1 MKVTISEKYTGIQDF
16 SASIPIISKQKKFW
30 LLWTVTIAICCTAM
44 FACMIWAFLS
54 TYNVIPVVILSLIF
68 LMPSSVVTIYFIYIY
83 VMRSDRDWI
92 VCYIKTKHLSISPEE
107 LELLYRSLNQP
118 QKRLSS
124 NNFVQR
130 EPRIQTVNTANNV
143 PKNVED
149 KKILDMFSHKRYL
162 LHRIF
167 IPLFN
172 FSAESGVSSITFSKF
187 VKESYEIAH
196 SKVKKIRDF
205 ESILSEQTR
214 LAKASIILDHHYTY
228 DRNVAKQVADNLI
241 AINLNHQLL
250 YLSDF
255 PSIKSIELKNSI
267 FNLLNKDPDTK
278 SLVKRYLDSQIK
290 IALLK
295 LFVFEKELSNI
306 HENEELLKILTNAAF
321 KYQNLD
327 IIAERTY
334 ELFLDYYE
342 LQKNQFS
349 FDSYTE
355 LMRVFFA
362 TKQSC
367 DEFYKSEE
375 MVFNFD
381 VSLLSLEE
389 ITSKIINEKLYK
401 KYDIEKLMTSIL
413 YEKADDFETLLE
425 FIKELTDLDNKCE
438 KIKKAAIKD
447 DLLNG
452 EYTSRKTSI
461 VDVDLMTGV
470 EFEEFLCNYFN
481 THGYVCTQTK
491 ASGDQGIDLVAKKD
505 DYVLAIQAK
514 CYTGTVGNHAIMEA
528 VAGTKFYNANQ
539 TMVITNS
546 TFTKSAVELAAV
558 NNVILWDRQVLI
570 EKLANS

>member
-1 MKVTISEKYTGIQDF
+1 MANFFQKLFKK
-16 SASIPIISKQKKFW
+16 KQ
-30 LLWTVTIAICCTAM
+30 
-44 FACMIWAFLS
+44 
-54 TYNVIPVVILSLIF
+54 
-68 LMPSSVVTIYFIYIY
+68 
-83 VMRSDRDWI
+83 
-92 VCYIKTKHLSISPEE
+92 
-107 LELLYRSLNQP
+107 
-118 QKRLSS
+118 S
-124 NNFVQR
+124 NNVQ
-130 EPRIQTVNTANNV
+130 
-143 PKNVED
+143 D
-149 KKILDMFSHKRYL
+149 KKILDIFSYNRYL
-162 LHRIF
+162 LHRVF
-167 IPLFN
+167 IPLFKFGIDN
-172 FSAESGVSSITFSKF
+172 GTNPITICRLAKDTYNTVSI
-187 VKESYEIAH
+187 
-196 SKVKKIRDF
+196 KINSLTNF
-205 ESILSEQTR
+205 ESALSEQIKLITTHLSYKYR
-214 LAKASIILDHHYTY
+214 THYYAATAKMVVND
-228 DRNVAKQVADNLI
+228 LI
-241 AINLNHQLL
+241 AINLNHHLL

-255 PSIKSIELKNSI
+255 YNAKPTVFQNIQLTSLNS
-267 FNLLNKDPDTK
+267 DPITK
-278 SLVKRYLDSQIK
+278 PLAKLYFDSQIK
-290 IALLK
+290 IALFK
-295 LFVFEKELSNI
+295 LFAFEKELSNI

-342 LQKNQFS
+342 LQKCQFS

-367 DEFYKSEE
+367 NEFYKSEE
-375 MVFNFD
+375 MVFEFD

-389 ITSKIINEKLYK
+389 ITSKIISEKLYK
-401 KYDIEKLMTSIL
+401 KYDVDKLMVSLL
-413 YEKADDFETLLE
+413 YEKADDFTTLLD
-425 FIKELTDLDNKCE
+425 FIKELNSIDNKCE
-438 KIKKAAIKD
+438 RIKKAATKD

-528 VAGTKFYNANQ
+528 VAGTKYYNANQ

>member
-1 MKVTISEKYTGIQDF
+1 MANFFQKLFQKKQSKKVLPTDNTRQGEPRVQTVSVSNAIQD
-16 SASIPIISKQKKFW
+16 
-30 LLWTVTIAICCTAM
+30 
-44 FACMIWAFLS
+44 
-54 TYNVIPVVILSLIF
+54 
-68 LMPSSVVTIYFIYIY
+68 
-83 VMRSDRDWI
+83 
-92 VCYIKTKHLSISPEE
+92 
-107 LELLYRSLNQP
+107 
-118 QKRLSS
+118 
-124 NNFVQR
+124 
-130 EPRIQTVNTANNV
+130 NTQ
-143 PKNVED
+143 D
-149 KKILDMFSHKRYL
+149 KKILDMFSYNKYL
-162 LHRIF
+162 LHRAF
-167 IPLFN
+167 IPLF
-172 FSAESGVSSITFSKF
+172 KF
-187 VKESYEIAH
+187 AIETGINLATICRFAKDSYKTAHLQIKKLSDFETILNQQVRRLRGDIIYNPNCICDEEIA
-196 SKVKKIRDF
+196 
-205 ESILSEQTR
+205 EQ
-214 LAKASIILDHHYTY
+214 I
-228 DRNVAKQVADNLI
+228 ADDLI
-241 AINLNHQLL
+241 ATNLNHQLL
-250 YLSDF
+250 YISVF
-255 PSIKSIELKNSI
+255 PAIKLAELKNAVLS
-267 FNLLNKDPDTK
+267 LLNRNPDTK
-278 SLVKRYLDSQIK
+278 SLVKCYLDSQIK

-342 LQKNQFS
+342 LQKHQFS

-367 DEFYKSEE
+367 NEFYKSEE
-375 MVFNFD
+375 MVFDFD

-389 ITSKIINEKLYK
+389 IASKIISEKLYK
-401 KYDIEKLMTSIL
+401 KYDVDKLMVSLL
-413 YEKADDFETLLE
+413 YEKADDFATLLD
-425 FIKELTDLDNKCE
+425 FITELGNIDNKCE
-438 KIKKAAIKD
+438 RIKKAATKD

-452 EYTSRKTSI
+452 EYTSRKKSI

-491 ASGDQGIDLVAKKD
+491 VSGDQGIDLIAKRD
-505 DYVLAIQAK
+505 DNVLAIQAK

-528 VAGTKFYNANQ
+528 VAGTRYYNANQ

-570 EKLANS
+570 EKLANG

>member
-1 MKVTISEKYTGIQDF
+1 MANFFQKLFQNKQSKKVLPTDNIRQGE
-16 SASIPIISKQKKFW
+16 AR
-30 LLWTVTIAICCTAM
+30 V
-44 FACMIWAFLS
+44 
-54 TYNVIPVVILSLIF
+54 
-68 LMPSSVVTIYFIYIY
+68 
-83 VMRSDRDWI
+83 
-92 VCYIKTKHLSISPEE
+92 
-107 LELLYRSLNQP
+107 
-118 QKRLSS
+118 
-124 NNFVQR
+124 
-130 EPRIQTVNTANNV
+130 QTVNVSNNMND
-143 PKNVED
+143 NVLDE
-149 KKILDMFSHKRYL
+149 KILDIFSYNRYL
-162 LHRIF
+162 LHRVF
-167 IPLFN
+167 LPLFR
-172 FSAESGVSSITFSKF
+172 FSL
-187 VKESYEIAH
+187 EI
-196 SKVKKIRDF
+196 KI
-205 ESILSEQTR
+205 
-214 LAKASIILDHHYTY
+214 KPSIIADITI
-228 DRNVAKQVADNLI
+228 DAFGKARNRI
-241 AINLNHQLL
+241 PT
-250 YLSDF
+250 LSDF
-255 PSIKSIELKNSI
+255 EGTINRRSNATRSELMNNLNCLFDYDVSKELTENMMAEKLQHKFLYLGDHTPAQREAFNSSIIKLINRNSNTDYFFECFVRSEIETA
-267 FNLLNKDPDTK
+267 F
-278 SLVKRYLDSQIK
+278 IK
-290 IALLK
+290 IFA
-295 LFVFEKELSNI
+295 FEKELSNI

-342 LQKNQFS
+342 LQKHQFS

-367 DEFYKSEE
+367 NEFYKSEE
-375 MVFNFD
+375 MVFDFD

-389 ITSKIINEKLYK
+389 IASKIISEKLYK
-401 KYDIEKLMTSIL
+401 KYDVDKLMVSLL
-413 YEKADDFETLLE
+413 YEKADDFTTLLD
-425 FIKELTDLDNKCE
+425 FIKELNSIDNKCE
-438 KIKKAAIKD
+438 RIKKAATKD

-528 VAGTKFYNANQ
+528 VAGTKYYNANQ

-570 EKLANS
+570 EKLANGYGRTM